1 MVLIK
6 IFVFDCD
13 YNLTDFCHKNNC
25 MADNPK
31 HKAAWDLFAAGH
43 SQKDIARI
51 LGLSENTI
59 GKWARDDD
67 WKGKKAREA
76 FLDDNI
82 VTNLKD
88 IAEYQVRALKHIKD
102 TMEENG
108 ELELLPNGYF
118 DGITKALGAIKQ
130 DFNNFKVN
138 VTILKKFTEY
148 LEQQDLA
155 LAKQITPL
163 IDIYLNEI
171 HKTQA

>member
-1 MVLIK
+1 
-6 IFVFDCD
+6 
-13 YNLTDFCHKNNC
+13 
-25 MADNPK
+25 MAGNAK

-148 LEQQDLA
+148 LEQQDLE
-155 LAKQITPL
+155 LAKQITPH
-163 IDIYLNEI
+163 IDMYLNEI
-171 HKTQA
+171 HKSQA